1 MQSLAQIV
9 LLLAATVQEA
19 SPASEPDQVDR
30 IEQLLQCS
38 AYALFDPDDP
48 TYGKEYVDEARRIGG
63 KALEKDLMKRLAD
76 SQEKAMAS
84 SYERY
89 KQGSSNDKLFVQ
101 RAVACRE
108 LLKSSAAPTEG
119 R

>member
-1 MQSLAQIV
+1 MQSLALIV
-9 LLLAATVQEA
+9 LLLAATGHVA
-19 SPASEPDQVDR
+19 TPASEPAQADR
-30 IEQLLQCS
+30 IEELLQCS

-63 KALEKDLMKRLAD
+63 KALEKDLMERLAD
-76 SQEKAMAS
+76 SQEKAMAG

-89 KQGSSNDKLFVQ
+89 KQGISNDKLFAE

-108 LLKSSAAPTEG
+108 LLKGSAAHTEG
-119 R
+119 H

>member
-1 MQSLAQIV
+1 MQSLVQIV

-19 SPASEPDQVDR
+19 TPSSELAPADR
-30 IEQLLQCS
+30 IEELLQCS
-38 AYALFDPDDP
+38 AYAMFDPDEP
-48 TYGKEYVDEARRIGG
+48 TFGREYVDEARRIGG
-63 KALEKDLMKRLAD
+63 KALEKDLMERLAD
-76 SQEKAMAS
+76 SQEKAMAG

-89 KQGSSNDKLFVQ
+89 KQGISNDKLFAE

-108 LLKSSAAPTEG
+108 LLKGSAAHTEG